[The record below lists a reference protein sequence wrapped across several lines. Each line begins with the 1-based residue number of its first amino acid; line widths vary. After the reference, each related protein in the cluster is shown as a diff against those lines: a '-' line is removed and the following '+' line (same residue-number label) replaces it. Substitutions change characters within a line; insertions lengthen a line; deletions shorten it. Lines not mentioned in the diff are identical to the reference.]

1 MNDPAGNQKAHATE
15 EQTVRTMARYLH
27 GLIEKPTDPVE
38 AAKAAALSVARGS
51 GPETVEERLALDGR
65 SSLLPSEAT
74 LGEVV
79 RFIAPG
85 KCPSLQQL
93 WSPERLLELTS
104 CNIFTSSLLVNY
116 TTSRGLPLA
125 CFLRDIKTA
134 AASIPTQTWASPM
147 IEHLREL
154 MKSSAVRKFDKNYA
168 GFLCCALVLM
178 SSLESEQM
186 GIVLAALA
194 SLQKPVRKASAEQ
207 LVKTAENRADLMA
220 LLEMLREFIT
230 LSTIEQLGRLGL
242 DTLQLDTLT
251 LRSRQWMSFL
261 SECRKP
267 IKGALEIIAA
277 IWKANSKLRGP
288 ERIPPEEFHNDA
300 ISQTDVLLRHEV
312 TSWIISTSLSVNRG
326 HGGHMDRTAS
336 SSSSSSGA
344 AGTRADHE
352 EDGHAPSP
360 PQSDGSET
368 SSPSIFPG
376 GSSPGMSPANSSD
389 FGENRL
395 HNRRRPRP
403 DGGEAEPAPEDGG
416 SMRRMRRSLGAPRQL
431 ADFGVLTTAPCVL
444 DVGARV
450 RVLRLESEHHARE
463 VSQQHALMRAQ
474 SSGMILPGGRILVM
488 AQDIFTMLKVRRD
501 HLLEDSL
508 RQLAGFDAD
517 ELKRVLKVQFQGEQG
532 VDEGGVQKEF
542 FLLLVQEM
550 YDENYAM
557 FEYNKETRTFWFS
570 NKCLESNL
578 QYELFGIVIGL
589 AIYSGVIL
597 DVNFPLIVYRKL
609 LSTDKEGR
617 IDRPSLEVIE
627 KEFDPDFAQGLRK
640 FLDFQGDVEATFG
653 LTMSTDYEYFGERI
667 IVDLV
672 PDGRNIPV
680 TNANR
685 YEYVERIIDWKVNV
699 SIARQFWSFKR
710 GFDKCIGQSVLF
722 QRLFK
727 SPSDLELLICG
738 TKELDFEALRSN
750 TIYDDG
756 FTKDSP
762 VIQ

>member
-1 MNDPAGNQKAHATE
+1 
-15 EQTVRTMARYLH
+15 
-27 GLIEKPTDPVE
+27 
-38 AAKAAALSVARGS
+38 
-51 GPETVEERLALDGR
+51 
-65 SSLLPSEAT
+65 
-74 LGEVV
+74 
-79 RFIAPG
+79 
-85 KCPSLQQL
+85 
-93 WSPERLLELTS
+93 
-104 CNIFTSSLLVNY
+104 
-116 TTSRGLPLA
+116 
-125 CFLRDIKTA
+125 
-134 AASIPTQTWASPM
+134 
-147 IEHLREL
+147 
-154 MKSSAVRKFDKNYA
+154 
-168 GFLCCALVLM
+168 
-178 SSLESEQM
+178 
-186 GIVLAALA
+186 
-194 SLQKPVRKASAEQ
+194 
-207 LVKTAENRADLMA
+207 
-220 LLEMLREFIT
+220 
-230 LSTIEQLGRLGL
+230 
-242 DTLQLDTLT
+242 
-251 LRSRQWMSFL
+251 
-261 SECRKP
+261 
-267 IKGALEIIAA
+267 
-277 IWKANSKLRGP
+277 
-288 ERIPPEEFHNDA
+288 
-300 ISQTDVLLRHEV
+300 
-312 TSWIISTSLSVNRG
+312 
-326 HGGHMDRTAS
+326 
-336 SSSSSSGA
+336 
-344 AGTRADHE
+344 
-352 EDGHAPSP
+352 
-360 PQSDGSET
+360 
-368 SSPSIFPG
+368 
-376 GSSPGMSPANSSD
+376 
-389 FGENRL
+389 
-395 HNRRRPRP
+395 
-403 DGGEAEPAPEDGG
+403 
-416 SMRRMRRSLGAPRQL
+416 PRQL

-450 RVLRLESEHHARE
+450 RVLRLESEHHARQ

-685 YEYVERIIDWKVNV
+685 YEYVERIIDWKLNE

-762 VIQ
+762 VIQWFWDALLSPGCTEDDKSRLLLFITGSSRAPPNGLNSVESRITISR